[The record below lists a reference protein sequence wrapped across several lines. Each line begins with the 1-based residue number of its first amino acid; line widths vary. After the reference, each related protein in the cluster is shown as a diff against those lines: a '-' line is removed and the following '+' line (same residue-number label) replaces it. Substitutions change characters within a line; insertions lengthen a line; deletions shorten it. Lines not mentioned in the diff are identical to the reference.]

1 MEDLIAETAA
11 DDIEGTGVKLEPTK
25 IAARFLVAIF
35 GRVQRLDASK
45 PEERVTDDTRGRRC
59 ADSLPAHR
67 WSIRGYFSTL
77 ISPTLSYGD
86 SITA

>member
-35 GRVQRLDASK
+35 GRVQLMPASQ
-45 PEERVTDDTRGRRC
+45 RSV
-59 ADSLPAHR
+59 
-67 WSIRGYFSTL
+67 
-77 ISPTLSYGD
+77 
-86 SITA
+86 